1 MIAKKLWLS
10 FISFLLVAAICF
22 IYIGA
27 ISVINVVNTI
37 NSPRPTII
45 IDAGHGGFDGGAS
58 NGDVLEKD
66 INLSLALYLKDLLS
80 MLNYDIIMIRTTDKA
95 VNTFGESIRDK
106 KISDMQNRLK
116 VIKNNPNAL
125 FISIHL
131 NKYSTS
137 GPSGLQV
144 FYSPNNEKSALLAQN
159 IQLSVKD
166 ILQKEN
172 HRKIKRA
179 TKDTYLLY
187 NAPSP
192 AVIVECGFLS
202 NEKDFNNLTN
212 DIYQRK
218 LCFAIM
224 CGTISTNT

>member
-1 MIAKKLWLS
+1 MAVKKLWLS
-10 FISFLLVAAICF
+10 FICFLLVVAICF

-27 ISVINVVNTI
+27 INVINVVNTI

-58 NGDVLEKD
+58 VSGVLEKD

-80 MLNYDIIMIRTTDKA
+80 MLNYDIIMVRTTDKA
-95 VNTFGESIRDK
+95 VHTCGESIRDK
-106 KISDMQNRLK
+106 KISDMQNRLSI
-116 VIKNNPNAL
+116 IKSHPDAL
-125 FISIHL
+125 FISLHL

-137 GPSGLQV
+137 GPRGLQV
-144 FYSPNNEKSALLAQN
+144 FYSPNNENSALLAQN

-202 NEKDFNNLTN
+202 NETDFKNLTN
-212 DIYQRK
+212 DIYQHK

-224 CGTISTNT
+224 CGIISTNT